1 MDYNF
6 HPPTWT
12 TYNFNSAKLSTK
24 SLFFTP
30 IYFSLKLHRITRILS
45 RSLDRC
51 VLSQQIF
58 LGLLF
63 GLMLITSYS
72 SLALTT
78 KTLNVISGN
87 APYLIFDG
95 GQTRVTNI
103 EPLFGISLSD
113 GRTFTPATPNLNNN
127 PIELP
132 VAGQSFLDIGML
144 VPTNNFLF

>member
-6 HPPTWT
+6 HSPTWT
-12 TYNFNSAKLSTK
+12 TYNLNSAKLSSQ

-30 IYFSLKLHRITRILS
+30 IYFLLKFCEIVRVLS

-63 GLMLITSYS
+63 GLLLITSYS

-95 GQTRVTNI
+95 GQTRVTNS
-103 EPLFGISLSD
+103 EELLGISLSD
-113 GRTFTPATPNLNNN
+113 GRKFTPRN
-127 PIELP
+127 P
-132 VAGQSFLDIGML
+132 
-144 VPTNNFLF
+144 